1 MIPVSNVLYIFVEF
15 LCSFART
22 LVCSISASIL
32 LLMQAVEERKS
43 MVVAVQLELQ
53 AALRR
58 AARQEALT
66 EAAEGQLNT
75 LREENN
81 EVSAATLPRTS
92 RVLYTTA
99 YPKSV
104 VCHSIL

>member
-1 MIPVSNVLYIFVEF
+1 
-15 LCSFART
+15 
-22 LVCSISASIL
+22 
-32 LLMQAVEERKS
+32 MQAVEERKS
-43 MVVAVQLELQ
+43 TVVAVQLELQ

-81 EVSAATLPRTS
+81 EVSAATLPR
-92 RVLYTTA
+92 LFMHCKYTTTHPMNLA
-99 YPKSV
+99 
-104 VCHSIL
+104 CQSIL

>member
-1 MIPVSNVLYIFVEF
+1 
-15 LCSFART
+15 
-22 LVCSISASIL
+22 
-32 LLMQAVEERKS
+32 MQAVEERKT

-81 EVSAATLPRTS
+81 EVSATALPRTS
-92 RVLYTTA
+92 CVLEIYNSS
-99 YPKSV
+99 PNDCV
-104 VCHSIL
+104 RLSIL